1 MSARP
6 VHDSSRGLVVRGL
19 TRSFGGRT
27 VVEDVGVQIPPG
39 KVVGLLGPNGAG
51 KTTIF
56 RMVIGLLRPAR
67 GSVVLNGVD
76 ITGWPVH
83 RRARA
88 GLGYLAQSPSVFHAM
103 TVRENLLTALEIGEV
118 PRSER
123 GARAGSLLEEVGLV
137 AVADQR
143 ASTLSGGERR
153 RVEIARALCV
163 NPSVLIL
170 DEPFASID
178 PKMASDLGALILQLR
193 DRGLGLLLTDH
204 GAQQLLPL
212 CDEVNVLLEG
222 RVVAR
227 GDVESVVRN
236 PQVRNN
242 YLGEEFTL

>member
-1 MSARP
+1 
-6 VHDSSRGLVVRGL
+6 
-19 TRSFGGRT
+19 
-27 VVEDVGVQIPPG
+27 VEDVDLCVPPG
-39 KVVGLLGPNGAG
+39 QVVGLLGPNGAG

-67 GSVVLNGVD
+67 GSVTLDGRD
-76 ITGWPVH
+76 ITGWSVH

-103 TVRENLLTALEIGEV
+103 TVTENLLTALEIGGV

-123 GARAGSLLEEVGLV
+123 KSRAEALLTEIGLERV
-137 AVADQR
+137 AGQR

-153 RVEIARALCV
+153 RVEIARSLCV
-163 NPSVLIL
+163 DPAVLIL

-178 PKMASDLGALILQLR
+178 PTTAADLGALILQLR

-212 CDEVNVLLEG
+212 CGEVSVLVDG
-222 RVVAR
+222 QVVAT
-227 GDVESVVRN
+227 GDVESVVEDPR
-236 PQVRNN
+236 VRQA
-242 YLGEEFTL
+242 YLGEEFSL

>member
-1 MSARP
+1 MNTSPTGA
-6 VHDSSRGLVVRGL
+6 RGLVVRGL

-27 VVEDVGVQIPPG
+27 VVEDVDLRIAPG
-39 KVVGLLGPNGAG
+39 RVVGLLGPNGAG

-56 RMVIGLLRPAR
+56 RMLIGLLRPAR
-67 GSVVLNGVD
+67 GSIVLDGLD

-103 TVRENLLTALEIGEV
+103 TVRENLLTALEIGGV
-118 PRSER
+118 PRSEHEP
-123 GARAGSLLEEVGLV
+123 RAAALLEEVGL
-137 AVADQR
+137 AGLSGQR

-163 NPSVLIL
+163 DPTVLIL

-212 CDEVNVLLEG
+212 CGEVNVLLEG
-222 RVVAR
+222 RVMAS
-227 GDVESVVRN
+227 GDVESVVRD
-236 PQVRNN
+236 PRVRNN
-242 YLGEEFTL
+242 YLGEEFAL

>member
-1 MSARP
+1 
-6 VHDSSRGLVVRGL
+6 
-19 TRSFGGRT
+19 
-27 VVEDVGVQIPPG
+27 VEDVDLCVPPG
-39 KVVGLLGPNGAG
+39 QVVGLLGPNGAG

-67 GSVVLNGVD
+67 GSVTLDGRD
-76 ITGWPVH
+76 ITGWSVH

-103 TVRENLLTALEIGEV
+103 TVTENLLTALEIGGV

-123 GARAGSLLEEVGLV
+123 KSRAEALLTEIGLERV
-137 AVADQR
+137 AGQR

-153 RVEIARALCV
+153 RVEIARSLCV
-163 NPSVLIL
+163 DPSVLIL

-178 PKMASDLGALILQLR
+178 PKTAADLGALILQLR

-212 CDEVNVLLEG
+212 CGEVSVLVDG
-222 RVVAR
+222 QVVAT
-227 GDVESVVRN
+227 GDVESVVEDPR
-236 PQVRNN
+236 VRQA
-242 YLGEEFTL
+242 YLGEEFSL